1 MPIDPDFAK
10 KLTKHG
16 QHGGHD
22 VWGEVK
28 PPEKLG
34 IHGTNVA
41 VDHEVCNGDSVCV
54 AVCPVSVFEM
64 IDIPSHP
71 LSDKESDPVR
81 EADCINCMAC
91 EIQCPTQAIK
101 ITPK

>member
-16 QHGGHD
+16 QHGDHD

-41 VDHEVCNGDSVCV
+41 VDHEVCTGDSICV
-54 AVCPVSVFEM
+54 GVCPVNVFEM
-64 IDIPSHP
+64 IDSPNHP
-71 LSDKESDPVR
+71 ASSSKADPVR

-91 EIQCPTQAIK
+91 ETQCPSQAIK